1 MPGPSAVTL
10 SGRLAASWAAVL
22 VCAGIL
28 SVVSTPGSGL
38 PPVALPAGVVVCAIV
53 VLPRVIAWFA
63 TMAALLVLTLVYS
76 RVGYSPGAALGLAV
90 TVLAAAAAVAA
101 ILRWSQVT
109 RVRALTDLFVV
120 GVVSLVVS
128 GLAAG
133 LVTVVFPDTLED
145 WPIWWLTF
153 CLGMVLP
160 YPALV
165 QMDRWHLPERRGR
178 QVEAALLMS
187 AVAVLTALA
196 YLARAAVV
204 PGRPG
209 YLLLPLLLWL
219 GLRMGLAAVSAAGTV
234 VAAVLIGGE
243 IDAGWQDAVAV
254 AWPTHVVTVLA
265 TVTGVLVLYAV
276 ALQEEKRRS
285 GERLLRANQDFV
297 RAMLSNSPAV
307 VAVAHYDQGGVGAL
321 QVVSPTLCSVPN
333 SSAEQLLGRSWPDV
347 LGEVLGRQAQQE
359 DQQVLRSGRSQ
370 VFVSR
375 VGPRRQR
382 RTLMATKFPLPPTAS
397 GNRAVGMVAL
407 DVTEHRRRD
416 RMMRLTFDLSPVP
429 MARLAVSGGTLGPIL
444 DANTALGSLL
454 ATDPISLRGDDLRR
468 FLPPGE
474 REVAWAPDVARE
486 EGRGT
491 PREVRMVTAEDRTLW
506 VAMTISVLH
515 DGDREDEV
523 FALAVV
529 EDVTDRHDAEQT
541 LTHQARHD
549 ALTGLP
555 NRYALV
561 ERLDAA
567 LQRLWGTKS
576 HLAVLFCD
584 LDGFKTLNDT
594 LSHRAGDDVLVA
606 VAERLKGAA
615 RPQDTVARLGGD
627 EFVVIA
633 EDVATPQEAID
644 LGARLCDSMRAPFR
658 VQGRDVGLS
667 VSVGVATTVEP
678 RTSSEDLLRQA
689 DLAMYRAKDAGRN
702 RVEVYV
708 DTLELAAVT
717 RMENQE
723 YLRRAIA
730 DGSVHMEYQPIVP
743 LDGGEVSDV
752 EAFVRIPSPGLVG
765 AGDFIDSAER
775 SGLMATLGGEVLRL
789 AVEDLAEWRRDGLSV
804 RVQLNVSPA
813 QVAEPGFPR
822 AVLDQVLAAGLQP
835 DDLGFEIIDSPMLW
849 ESELIMAGLSQL
861 HDLGFQV
868 GIDGFGTGYMGLSA
882 LKRVAADYVKIDRSF
897 VAGVVGSREDQVI
910 VQAII
915 QVAHDLGHQVIATG
929 VESPAQLEAL
939 RALGCDRVQGY
950 LHSAPVRAGRVPE
963 IVAAV
968 G

>member
-1 MPGPSAVTL
+1 MAGPMVTL
-10 SGRLAASWAAVL
+10 PGRLAASWVAVL
-22 VCAGIL
+22 ICAYIL
-28 SVVSTPGSGL
+28 AAFSTPGSGL
-38 PPVALPAGVVVCAIV
+38 PPVALPAGIV
-53 VLPRVIAWFA
+53 V
-63 TMAALLVLTLVYS
+63 
-76 RVGYSPGAALGLAV
+76 
-90 TVLAAAAAVAA
+90 AAAVALPRPVA
-101 ILRWSQVT
+101 GAVCTAALVSLGFVYGQAGYSVGAAMALAVGVLSGSLLMATILRRLHVF
-109 RVRALTDLFVV
+109 RVQALADLFTV
-120 GVVSLVVS
+120 GVVAVSVSGMTAGALVVVRPEAV
-128 GLAAG
+128 G
-133 LVTVVFPDTLED
+133 D
-145 WPIWWLTF
+145 WPLWWLTV

-160 YPALV
+160 LPALV
-165 QMDRWHLPERRGR
+165 QMDQWHLPEHRGR
-178 QVEAALLMS
+178 RVELVLLLS
-187 AVAVLTALA
+187 AVGVLTFLA

-209 YLLLPLLLWL
+209 YLLLPVLLWL
-219 GLRMGLAAVSAAGTV
+219 GLRMGLVAVSGAGTV

-243 IDAGWQDAVAV
+243 SSVGWKNAVSV
-254 AWPTHVVTVLA
+254 AWPMHVVTVLA
-265 TVTGVLVLYAV
+265 TVIGVLVLYAV
-276 ALQEEKRRS
+276 ALQEQRRRD
-285 GERLLRANQDFV
+285 GERLLQDSQDFV

-307 VAVAHYDQGGVGAL
+307 VAVTHYDQQGVGTL
-321 QVVSPTLCSVPN
+321 DMVSPMLCSVLN
-333 SSAEQLLGRSWPDV
+333 TSAEELRGRSWPDV

-359 DQQVLRSGRSQ
+359 DLQVLRSSRSQ

-375 VGPRRQR
+375 VGPRRAR
-382 RTLMATKFPLPPTAS
+382 RTLMATKFPLPRTAS
-397 GNRAVGMVAL
+397 GDRSVGMVAL

-416 RMMRLTFDLSPVP
+416 RMMRLTFDLSPVA
-429 MARLAVSGGTLGPIL
+429 MARLAVSGDTLGPIL
-444 DANTALGSLL
+444 DANAALGALL
-454 ATDPISLRGDDLRR
+454 GTDPVGLRGDDLRR
-468 FLPPGE
+468 FLPPEE
-474 REVAWAPDVARE
+474 REVAWSPDVVRE

-491 PREVRMVTAEDRTLW
+491 AREVRVVTAQGRTLW

-515 DGDREDEV
+515 GGDRDDEA
-523 FALAVV
+523 FALAVI

-541 LTHQARHD
+541 LTYQARHD

-561 ERLDAA
+561 ERLEAS

-576 HLAVLFCD
+576 HVAVLFCD

-594 LSHRAGDDVLVA
+594 LSHRAGDVVLVA
-606 VAERLKGAA
+606 VAERLRGAV

-633 EDVATPQEAID
+633 EDVATPQQALD
-644 LGARLCDSMRAPFR
+644 LGGRLCDSMRAQFR
-658 VQGRDVGLS
+658 VQGREVGLS
-667 VSVGVATTVEP
+667 VSVGVATTVDP

-702 RVEVYV
+702 RVEPYV
-708 DTLELAAVT
+708 DNLEVAALT

-730 DGSVHMEYQPIVP
+730 DGSVHMEYQPVVP
-743 LDGGEVSDV
+743 LDGGEVNDV
-752 EAFVRIPSPGLVG
+752 EAFVRIPAPGAVG
-765 AGDFIDSAER
+765 AGDFIDSAQR
-775 SGLMATLGGEVLRL
+775 SGLMGALGGEVLRL
-789 AVEDLAEWRRDGLSV
+789 AVDDLAQWRRAGLKV
-804 RVQLNVSPA
+804 RVQLNISPA
-813 QVAEPGFPR
+813 QVAEQGFPQ

-835 DDLGFEIIDSPMLW
+835 GDLGFEVIDSPVLW
-849 ESELIMAGLSQL
+849 ESEQTMSGLSQL
-861 HDLGFQV
+861 HHLGFQV

-915 QVAHDLGHQVIATG
+915 QVAHDLGHEVIAIG

-950 LHSAPVRAGRVPE
+950 LHSAPVRASRVPE